1 MKNAFL
7 VPGEALVEEKGELE
21 TKGDGGRGWG
31 DAGGEER
38 SGGKLEA
45 TEPEKGASS
54 ELTGQACS
62 CGVRVGVG
70 HLQGRCVLTASI
82 AAWSV
87 GLWCVQA
94 LLLPQPLE

>member
-21 TKGDGGRGWG
+21 TKGGGEGR
-31 DAGGEER
+31 GEER
-38 SGGKLEA
+38 SGGELEA
-45 TEPEKGASS
+45 NEPEKGASS

-62 CGVRVGVG
+62 CSVRVGVS
-70 HLQGRCVLTASI
+70 HLRGRCALTASI

-87 GLWCVQA
+87 SLWCVQA
-94 LLLPQPLE
+94 RLLPQPLE

>member
-7 VPGEALVEEKGELE
+7 VPGEAL
-21 TKGDGGRGWG
+21 GRSWKPKVGVWW
-31 DAGGEER
+31 EER
-38 SGGKLEA
+38 SGGSLEA

-70 HLQGRCVLTASI
+70 RLQGRCALTASI
-82 AAWSV
+82 AAWSI
-87 GLWCVQA
+87 GLWCVRA
-94 LLLPQPLE
+94 RLLPRPLE